1 MTVLDACVDIEYE
14 FVYFL
19 IIIIELNNDNNN
31 NDEIKVSKMGGVG
44 KLCTRWNLEKK
55 NPLTNTSDGLI
66 CCRVMGNTE

>member
-31 NDEIKVSKMGGVG
+31 NDEIKVSKMGGGTVYTMKLG
-44 KLCTRWNLEKK
+44 KKKSFNKYFGRTNLLQSYGKY
-55 NPLTNTSDGLI
+55 
-66 CCRVMGNTE
+66 